1 MFYFCTFLLFSIDTE
16 LNVDSAFDL
25 LVNQCKFEPS
35 LYWESLAQFLH
46 VPRAERKKINQ
57 TRNNQYNLVLEDC
70 LEYWI
75 NHTRQQTWEELVDA
89 VEKCKEDVA
98 FKMRKALKL
107 KQ

>member
-1 MFYFCTFLLFSIDTE
+1 MCTFLFFSIDAE
-16 LNVDSAFDL
+16 LNADTAFDL

-35 LYWESLAQFLH
+35 LYWESLAQFLN
-46 VPRAERKKINQ
+46 VPRAERKKIKQ
-57 TRNNQYNLVLEDC
+57 SRNNQYNLVLEDC

-75 NHTRQQTWEELVDA
+75 NNHTSQPTWEELVDA

-98 FKMRKALKL
+98 FKMRKALQL